1 MLTFGSYYQSNSH
14 DEVFSKISHPI
25 INKIIDFTL
34 ISGSFIM
41 GFVMVAGAGSNIH
54 QQFGL
59 PSWAGALICTMLI
72 VAVAFLNF
80 EKIIKV
86 LGVFTPVII
95 AIIILVTAY
104 TFIGKKYDFYQLDT
118 VAKTIK
124 PAVSNIWFSVINYY
138 SLCAITAVSM
148 AFVLGGSV
156 VRITA
161 ARKGG
166 ALGGA
171 LIGVIII
178 CAAGYA
184 CSFGGF
190 KKLISILY
198 PILGYMGILLLAVL
212 SYAWIRE
219 KEGIKIETFIRRK
232 MIRLQ
237 LKKYDDNKEFTEKDK
252 HTFRKLGEVSIVDTD
267 SIKSDIKEYSKAVAE
282 KVDDLTAFAETRLS
296 MENAPQILP
305 ESQSISS

>member
-1 MLTFGSYYQSNSH
+1 MKKEYVTIALAYVGIIVGAGLSSGQDILQYFLSFGKIGILGVILLGVLNVIFGKIMLTFGSYYQSNSH
-14 DEVFSKISHPI
+14 DEVFSKISHHI

-86 LGVFTPVII
+86 LGVFTPAII

-161 ARKGG
+161 ARK
-166 ALGGA
+166 
-171 LIGVIII
+171 
-178 CAAGYA
+178 
-184 CSFGGF
+184 
-190 KKLISILY
+190 
-198 PILGYMGILLLAVL
+198 
-212 SYAWIRE
+212 
-219 KEGIKIETFIRRK
+219 
-232 MIRLQ
+232 
-237 LKKYDDNKEFTEKDK
+237 
-252 HTFRKLGEVSIVDTD
+252 
-267 SIKSDIKEYSKAVAE
+267 
-282 KVDDLTAFAETRLS
+282 
-296 MENAPQILP
+296 
-305 ESQSISS
+305 